1 MVIAL
6 QFVAGSPAVRADTP
20 FEMGNNIHIESAIA
34 TPAQPGDTSRVRFRV
49 INDSTAPFHLI
60 GLSTPVA
67 REARLFAR
75 IGPTATTV
83 PDSIAV
89 PAGEALDLHT
99 LHLRYTIR
107 PVTTDL
113 HVR

>member
-20 FEMGNNIHIESAIA
+20 FEIGNNIHIESAIA
-34 TPAQPGDTSRVRFRV
+34 TPAQPGDTSRVRFRI

-60 GLSTPVA
+60 GISTPVA

-83 PDSIAV
+83 LSPIGV
-89 PAGEALDLHT
+89 PAGEALAL
-99 LHLRYTIR
+99 
-107 PVTTDL
+107 TTS
-113 HVR
+113 HPR